1 MTRSRLPLRP
11 VATAVAAVLGPA
23 FCLAAGLMAGCA
35 QAANVPAEVPAD
47 VPQASHEIM
56 DLPFGN
62 ALFEFYQEHYFATL
76 TDLMVSEHF
85 NRVPHHTEESEILR
99 GGILLSYGLHR
110 EAGELFE
117 RLIKDGAAP
126 ATRDRAWF
134 YLAKIRYQRGY
145 FPEAEQALQQI
156 GNALPESLQE
166 ERSLLQANLLME
178 RQDYADA
185 VTVLQP
191 LVNAKDA
198 TPSDYVT
205 YNLGIALIKSGN
217 NAGGSALLDK
227 LGTTH
232 EDDEEHRSLRDRAN
246 LALGFA
252 ALQAKQPADQY
263 FERIRLK
270 SAQANKALLG
280 LGWSRV
286 QTKDYKQ
293 ALIPWQELAQRD
305 DNDAPELEAKIA
317 VPYAYAQLGAFG
329 QAANLYNQAI
339 QSFGT
344 EAGALDESINAINAG
359 KLVAALL
366 ADNPG
371 QDMGWF
377 WNIRDL
383 PDMPH
388 ASHLAHVLAQH
399 EFQEAFKNYRDLLFL
414 NANLEQWRDKLGVF
428 SQMLD
433 NRRKAFAERV
443 PRVAAQAGAT
453 SVDALSARQQQ
464 LAARSSQGQSEADG
478 IAFADTQQA
487 DLLARVERA
496 HQLIDQHPGEP
507 EFTAAQR
514 QVHLARGALLWQLT
528 QDYPERSWHA
538 RQSLQEIAAQID
550 QAQQREAALLQAQVD
565 EPLRFNELE
574 QRIHTMA
581 AQLDALLPRVAE
593 LKHQQQLAVQA
604 IADAELSHEKEL
616 LGQYANQARFAL
628 AQLYDRGTEATT
640 DDQKANAPTTGD
652 GHAQP

>member
-1 MTRSRLPLRP
+1 MARSRLPLRP
-11 VATAVAAVLGPA
+11 L
-23 FCLAAGLMAGCA
+23 LAALGLALGVVTTCA
-35 QAANVPAEVPAD
+35 NAAD
-47 VPQASHEIM
+47 VPQASHEVM
-56 DLPFGN
+56 DLPYGN
-62 ALFEFYQEHYFATL
+62 ALFEFYQEHYFTTL

-117 RLIKDGAAP
+117 RLIKGGAAP

-145 FPEAEQALQQI
+145 LPEAEHALQQI
-156 GNALPESLQE
+156 GNALPDALQE
-166 ERSLLQANLLME
+166 ERALLQANLLMA
-178 RQDYADA
+178 RGDYADA
-185 VTVLQP
+185 ATVLQP
-191 LVNAKDA
+191 LANPKDGTA
-198 TPSDYVT
+198 SDYVT

-217 NAGGSALLDK
+217 IAGGSALLDK
-227 LGTTH
+227 LGQAH

-252 ALQAKQPADQY
+252 ALQAKQPSDQY

-280 LGWSRV
+280 LGWARV

-329 QAANLYNQAI
+329 QAANLYSQAI

-344 EAGALDESINAINAG
+344 ESGALDESISAIDSG

-414 NANLEQWRDKLGVF
+414 DANLEQWRDKLGVF
-428 SQMLD
+428 GEMLD

-443 PRVAAQAGAT
+443 PRVAAKAGAT
-453 SVDALSARQQQ
+453 SVDALSERQQE
-464 LAARSSQGQSEADG
+464 LAARSAQGEADADG
-478 IAFADTQQA
+478 IAFADNKQA
-487 DLLARVERA
+487 DMLARVERA
-496 HQLIDQHPGEP
+496 QQLIDQHPNDP
-507 EFTAAQR
+507 EFTDAQR
-514 QVHLARGALLWQLT
+514 QVRLARGALMWQLA
-528 QDYPERSWHA
+528 QDYPQRSWDA
-538 RQSLQEIAAQID
+538 KQTLQDIATQID
-550 QAQQREAALLQAQVD
+550 QAQQREAALLQAQTD
-565 EPLRFNELE
+565 EPFRFNELE
-574 QRIHTMA
+574 QRISALA
-581 AQLDALLPRVAE
+581 AQLDTLLPRVAE

-604 IADAELSHEKEL
+604 IAIAELNHEKDL

-628 AQLYDRGTEATT
+628 AQLYDRGTEPAAT
-640 DDQKANAPTTGD
+640 DEHKASTPTAGD